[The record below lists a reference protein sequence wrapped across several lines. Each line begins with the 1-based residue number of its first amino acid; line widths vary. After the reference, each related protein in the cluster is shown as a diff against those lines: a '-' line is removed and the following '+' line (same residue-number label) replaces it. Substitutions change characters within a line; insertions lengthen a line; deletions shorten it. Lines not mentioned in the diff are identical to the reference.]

1 MVTSWFEDAWAI
13 SVEQQSSVYIAS
25 ASETYVESDQS
36 CVTISGAALQGRHV
50 RPQSANST
58 AANMADTPTR
68 NGINERLV
76 EVDIQYFSN
85 AAYQP

>member
-1 MVTSWFEDAWAI
+1 MLEP
-13 SVEQQSSVYIAS
+13 SVLNSSRLSILNSVG
-25 ASETYVESDQS
+25 ETYVESDQS

-76 EVDIQYFSN
+76 EVDDPVFQ
-85 AAYQP
+85 